1 MGRWWALG
9 SGARTRRGPP
19 RPAPPRRTR
28 WPCAG
33 DYKRTATEVADG
45 LRALFGFLPELGVGR
60 PRAALHQPW
69 ILARER
75 GDDLVHRNIGVGT
88 VVAQVLH
95 VTAAAPVVGV
105 KERVRPAVELE
116 GADSELVAEHA
127 IEGRRRL
134 HPPAGHR
141 HLGVAVIVEDVSADQ
156 RPQPG
161 RAEVIAHVGEA
172 DPSRNAARA
181 RDGGEH
187 RRLADAEPVSTGQHR
202 ARAEGVERVEITVG
216 RVDDPV
222 ADGVERRTARVTS
235 SLSSPAA
242 WRAKAA
248 MFGAALSMKAVGS
261 RKSGT
266 FGVYFSAANTSRASR
281 GSSGSRAPLI
291 STVAPGAASRGTHPR
306 PPPGSSAQA

>member
-1 MGRWWALG
+1 MGRGWALL
-9 SGARTRRGPP
+9 SGARTLRCPP

-45 LRALFGFLPELGVGR
+45 LRALFGFPPELGVGR

-75 GDDLVHRNIGVGT
+75 GDDLVHRNVGVGT

-141 HLGVAVIVEDVSADQ
+141 HLGVAAMVEDVSADQ

-161 RAEVIAHVGEA
+161 RADVIAPGCGA
-172 DPSRNAARA
+172 DPDRIAARP
-181 RDGGEH
+181 RDGGGH
-187 RRLADAEPVSTGQHR
+187 RRLADAEAVPPAQPR
-202 ARAEGVERVEITVG
+202 ARG
-216 RVDDPV
+216 
-222 ADGVERRTARVTS
+222 
-235 SLSSPAA
+235 
-242 WRAKAA
+242 
-248 MFGAALSMKAVGS
+248 
-261 RKSGT
+261 
-266 FGVYFSAANTSRASR
+266 
-281 GSSGSRAPLI
+281 
-291 STVAPGAASRGTHPR
+291 
-306 PPPGSSAQA
+306 